1 MRLTMRRFALRTPSE
16 ANPSDIR
23 SLASTLRSTGPALL
37 FGLRLWVA
45 VCLAL
50 YVAFWL
56 ELDNAYWAG
65 SSAAIVCQP
74 TLGASLRRAS
84 FQMVGTV
91 VGAVAIVVLT
101 ACFPQDRAAFLLS
114 LALWVAVCGFF
125 ATILRNAVS
134 FGAGLAGFT
143 AVIIAGDELGATG
156 GVNGEAF
163 TLALTR
169 LSEICI
175 GIASAAIVL
184 AGTDFGQAR
193 QRLTTQFAALSAE
206 IAGRLMDSLLLAGP
220 IGKDTRP
227 VRRALI
233 RRVAALGP
241 NIDEALAESSDLRG
255 RSQGLGMALEGLLAA
270 LSGWRK
276 IANHLEILPDDRRRS
291 EAQAILRSLPLE
303 LRSAWTQ
310 VDATGWA
317 ADAARLRRSCMAAA
331 NVLLSLPAGTPSL
344 RLLADGTEEALIGI
358 SHTLNGLAL
367 LTGSDQAVLQVQ
379 PARQPIPDFLPAL
392 VNATRVFVTI
402 GAVELFWIA
411 TAWPNGVSAV
421 VWSAIFIIT
430 VAPRGDHAYDD
441 AKDRLLGI
449 GLAAALAAIVKFAVL
464 PALDTFVGLG
474 IAIGLVLIPA
484 GAFSTLS
491 WRPLVFA
498 AISSWLLFL
507 IIPENQIT
515 YDTTQYYNLALAMVA
530 GPAAAT
536 LAFRL
541 LPPLSPQWRTRRLL
555 ALTLRD
561 LRRLATNPFLD
572 APADWQS
579 LVYGRFAAMPEQ
591 AELVQHARLVAALSV
606 GLEIISLRS
615 MTRRFGLQIDL
626 EGAFDALAQGNSAV
640 AIERLAWI
648 ERILA
653 ALTDAGR
660 VTSVGLPMR
669 ASFLAIT
676 ETLADHGDYFD
687 EKLP

>member
-1 MRLTMRRFALRTPSE
+1 MSLFALPAPSP
-16 ANPSDIR
+16 ANPLDIR
-23 SLASTLRSTGPALL
+23 CLANALRAAGPALL
-37 FGLRLWVA
+37 FGLRLWTA

-56 ELDNAYWAG
+56 QLDNAYWAG
-65 SSAAIVCQP
+65 TTAAVVCQP
-74 TLGASLRRAS
+74 ILGASLRKAS
-84 FQMVGTV
+84 FRMVGTA
-91 VGAVAIVVLT
+91 VGAAAVVVLT
-101 ACFPQDRAAFLLS
+101 ACFPQDRAAFLLG
-114 LALWVAVCGFF
+114 LALWGAVCGFF

-134 FGAGLAGFT
+134 YGAGLAGFT
-143 AVIIAGDELGATG
+143 AVIIAGDELGAIG

-163 TLALTR
+163 TLAVTR

-193 QRLTTQFAALSAE
+193 RRLTTQFAALSAE
-206 IAGRLMDSLLLAGP
+206 IAGRLMDSFLLAGP

-233 RRVAALGP
+233 RRVAALEP
-241 NIDEALAESSDLRG
+241 NIDEAVAESSDLRG

-276 IANHLEILPDDRRRS
+276 VANHLELLPDDRRQS
-291 EAQAILRSLPLE
+291 EAQAILQGLPQE
-303 LRSAWTQ
+303 LRSEWAQ
-310 VDATGWA
+310 VDTTSWA

-331 NVLLSLPAGTPSL
+331 NALISLPAGTPSL
-344 RLLADGTEEALIGI
+344 RLLADGTAQALVGI
-358 SHTLNGLAL
+358 SHALNGLAL
-367 LTGSDQAVLQVQ
+367 LTGSEQATLQVQ

-392 VNATRVFVTI
+392 VNATRTFVTI
-402 GAVELFWIA
+402 GAAELFWIG
-411 TAWPNGVSAV
+411 TAWPNGASAV
-421 VWSAIFIIT
+421 TWSAIFIIT
-430 VAPRGDHAYDD
+430 LAPRGNLAYGD

-449 GLAAALAAIVKFAVL
+449 GLATALAAIVKFAVL

-491 WRPLVFA
+491 WKPLVFA
-498 AISSWLLFL
+498 AIASWFL
-507 IIPENQIT
+507 PLVAPENQIT
-515 YDTTQYYNLALAMVA
+515 YDTAQYCNAALAMVA
-530 GPAAAT
+530 GAAAAT

-541 LPPLSPQWRTRRLL
+541 LPPLSPQWQTHRLL

-561 LRRLATNPFLD
+561 LRRLATSPSQV

-591 AELVQHARLVAALSV
+591 ADLVQHARLVAALSV
-606 GLEIISLRS
+606 GLEIINLRS
-615 MTRRFGLQIDL
+615 MTRRFDLRIDL
-626 EGAFDALAQGNSAV
+626 EGAFDALAQGNSA
-640 AIERLAWI
+640 AATDRLASV
-648 ERILA
+648 ERSFLA
-653 ALTDAGR
+653 LAGVAR
-660 VTSVGLPMR
+660 GTAAGLRMR
-669 ASFLAIT
+669 ASFLAIS
-676 ETLADHGDYFD
+676 EALADHGDYFD

>member
-1 MRLTMRRFALRTPSE
+1 MGRFALPAPSP
-16 ANPSDIR
+16 ANPLDIR
-23 SLASTLRSTGPALL
+23 FLANALGSAGPALL
-37 FGLRLWVA
+37 FGLRLWTA

-50 YVAFWL
+50 YAAFWL
-56 ELDNAYWAG
+56 QLDNAYWAG
-65 SSAAIVCQP
+65 TTAAVVCQP
-74 TLGASLRRAS
+74 TLGASLRKAS
-84 FQMVGTV
+84 FRVVGTV
-91 VGAVAIVVLT
+91 VGAVAIVLLT
-101 ACFPQDRAAFLLS
+101 ACFPQDRAAFLLG
-114 LALWVAVCGFF
+114 LALWGAVCGFF

-134 FGAGLAGFT
+134 YGAGLAGFT

-206 IAGRLMDSLLLAGP
+206 IAGRLMDSFLLAGP

-233 RRVAALGP
+233 RRVAALDP
-241 NIDEALAESSDLRG
+241 NIDEAVAESSDLRG

-276 IANHLEILPDDRRRS
+276 VANHLELLPDDRRRS
-291 EAQAILRSLPLE
+291 EAEAILRSLPQE

-310 VDATGWA
+310 VDPTSLA
-317 ADAARLRRSCMAAA
+317 ADAPRLRRSCMAVAKA
-331 NVLLSLPAGTPSL
+331 LVSLPAGTPSL
-344 RLLADGTEEALIGI
+344 RLLADGTAEALIGI
-358 SHTLNGLAL
+358 SHALNGLAL
-367 LTGSDQAVLQVQ
+367 LTGSDQAVLQAQ

-402 GAVELFWIA
+402 GAAELFWIA
-411 TAWPNGVSAV
+411 TAWPNGASAAT
-421 VWSAIFIIT
+421 WSAIFIIT
-430 VAPRGDHAYDD
+430 LAPRGNRAYGD
-441 AKDRLLGI
+441 AKNRLLGI

-474 IAIGLVLIPA
+474 IAIGLVLMPA

-498 AISSWLLFL
+498 AIASWVLPLVA
-507 IIPENQIT
+507 PENQIT
-515 YDTTQYYNLALAMVA
+515 YDTAQYYNLALAMVA
-530 GPAAAT
+530 GAAAAT

-541 LPPLSPQWRTRRLL
+541 LPPLSPQWQTRRLL

-561 LRRLATNPFLD
+561 LQRLATNPFPGT
-572 APADWQS
+572 PADWQS

-591 AELVQHARLVAALSV
+591 ADLVQFARLVAALSV

-615 MTRRFGLQIDL
+615 MTRRFDRRIDL

-640 AIERLAWI
+640 ATERLASV
-648 ERILA
+648 ERSFVALA
-653 ALTDAGR
+653 SAARGTA
-660 VTSVGLPMR
+660 VGLPMR
-669 ASFLAIT
+669 ASILAMS
-676 ETLADHGDYFD
+676 EVLADHGDYFD
-687 EKLP
+687 EQLP